1 MLRTNALLLV
11 SLLSAVAVACSD
23 GKDPNSSNNGGTG
36 GDSAGSAGDAGS
48 GGSVTAGSGGT
59 GGSSGSA
66 AGGSTT
72 GGSAGTTGGSG
83 GAGYP
88 VYPAVKYPP
97 ENQPTEDKEM
107 LGKIL
112 FWEEQ
117 VSSDNTMACGTCH
130 RAAAGGSD
138 PRASQA
144 GAIHPGPDGT
154 VGTPDDRRGAQG
166 IKRCTDTN
174 GTITYKNDPVFGA
187 NRQVTGRKPPT
198 YLDAMFN
205 RDNFWDGRA
214 RSQFIDPDTMQVAIA
229 EGGALESQSV
239 GPPLSDAE
247 MACENRTWAS
257 IHAKLTAAQPLA
269 LAHDIPADMKAFIA
283 KYPTYPL
290 MFEAVYGTQEIST
303 KRIAFAIATHER
315 RLTSDQTPW
324 DRWNAGDATAMTPA
338 QIRGF
343 ELFMTTAR
351 CNLCHAPPLFSDVLA
366 VGGTD
371 IEYHNLGFFEEDPSF
386 DNGREKVTG
395 LATDRFRIKTPG
407 LRNVGLREAGGLLH
421 TGTGLGADHMSAA
434 DLEAVMAAY
443 KNIPFPNSPNID
455 STVGGPA
462 GPADP
467 LPINSQDIADIIDFM
482 RNGLTDPRAKNEL
495 PPFDRP
501 KLGSEP

>member
-1 MLRTNALLLV
+1 MLRTNALLMV

-23 GKDPNSSNNGGTG
+23 GTDPNTGNEGGAG
-36 GDSAGSAGDAGS
+36 GNAGTAGSAGS
-48 GGSVTAGSGGT
+48 GGSATAGT
-59 GGSSGSA
+59 GGSSAG
-66 AGGSTT
+66 AGGSGGSGGAT
-72 GGSAGTTGGSG
+72 GGTAGQTTGGSG
-83 GAGYP
+83 GSQYMAYP
-88 VYPAVKYPP
+88 EVPYPP
-97 ENQPTEDKEM
+97 ENQPTEDKEL

-117 VSSDNTMACGTCH
+117 VSSDDTMACGTCH

-154 VGTPDDRRGAQG
+154 IGTADDRRGAQG
-166 IKRCTDTN
+166 IKRCTDS
-174 GTITYKNDPVFGA
+174 GGVITYKNDPVFGA
-187 NRQVTGRKPPT
+187 TRQVTGRKPPT

-214 RSQFIDPDTMQVAIA
+214 RSQFIDPDTGAVAIA
-229 EGGALESQSV
+229 AGGALESQSV
-239 GPPLSDAE
+239 GPPLADAE
-247 MACENRTWAS
+247 MACENRAWPS
-257 IHAKLTAAQPLA
+257 IHAKLTTAQPLA
-269 LAHDIPADMKAFIA
+269 LAHDIPADMKQFIA
-283 KYPTYPL
+283 KYPTYPQ
-290 MFEAVYGTQEIST
+290 MFEAVYGTQEINT

-315 RLTSDQTPW
+315 RLTSNQTPW
-324 DRWNAGDATAMTPA
+324 DRWNAGDATAMTEA

-343 ELFMTTAR
+343 TLFMTTAR

-366 VGGTD
+366 MGGTD
-371 IEYHNLGFFEEDPSF
+371 IEFHNLGFIEEDASF
-386 DNGREKVTG
+386 DNGREKVTMKD
-395 LATDRFRIKTPG
+395 TDRFKVKTPT

-421 TGTGLGADHMSAA
+421 TGSGPGADLQS
-434 DLEAVMAAY
+434 VMEAY

-467 LPINSQDIADIIDFM
+467 LPINAQDIADIIDFM
-482 RNGLTDPRAKNEL
+482 RNALTDPRVKNEQA
-495 PPFDRP
+495 PFDRP